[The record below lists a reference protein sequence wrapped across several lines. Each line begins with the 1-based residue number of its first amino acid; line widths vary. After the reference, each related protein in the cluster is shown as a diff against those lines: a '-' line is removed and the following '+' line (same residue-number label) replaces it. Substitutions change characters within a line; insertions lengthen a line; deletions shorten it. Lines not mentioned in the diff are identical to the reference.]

1 MAKGQKRSTREIKK
15 PKASAKKPA
24 ATAPSPPSPSR
35 RGRRASRR
43 GRAELG
49 RLLRLLFGRRR
60 YQRRWGRIAAAAA
73 TTADR
78 ARPAEPRPAPRSPA
92 GVQK

>member
-1 MAKGQKRSTREIKK
+1 
-15 PKASAKKPA
+15 
-24 ATAPSPPSPSR
+24 
-35 RGRRASRR
+35 
-43 GRAELG
+43 LG

-78 ARPAEPRPAPRSPA
+78 ATAALNRPLPRAA
-92 GVQK
+92 GVGVRK